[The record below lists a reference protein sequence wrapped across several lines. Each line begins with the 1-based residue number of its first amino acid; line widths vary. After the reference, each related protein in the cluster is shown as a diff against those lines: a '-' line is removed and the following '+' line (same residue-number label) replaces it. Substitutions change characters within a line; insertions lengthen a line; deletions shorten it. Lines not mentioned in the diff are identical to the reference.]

1 MNRPSMETQTRLDA
15 LLCRFE
21 ALGRRQVGYPCN
33 QTFDYSALLPFMR
46 YALNNI
52 GDPFHD
58 SNFRSNTHE
67 AEREV
72 IAHFADLMHLS
83 QDQAWGY
90 VTSGGTEGNMYG
102 LYMGRELFP
111 DGVVYFSQDTHYS
124 VRKLL
129 RVLKA
134 RNIMIKSQDNGEVDY
149 HDLYETIRIN
159 RDVPVIFMANI
170 GTTMKGAVDDVR
182 RVRNILDDLA
192 VTDSYIHADAALSGM
207 ILPFVKDPQ
216 PCGFDAGF
224 DSVAISGHKLI
235 GSPLP
240 CGVALTKRDYVA
252 RVARSVEYVGVLDTT
267 LAGSRNALTPL
278 MLWYAFEYYGL
289 DGFRK
294 IVAEMM
300 NVAEY
305 AIARFNDNG
314 IPAWRNRN
322 SVTVVFPRPSR
333 EVLRKWQIALYGDI
347 AHIITM
353 PHVTRETVDAIVN
366 DCVRQEDIQED

>member
-15 LLCRFE
+15 LLCHFE

-72 IAHFADLMHLS
+72 NAHFADLMHLS

-90 VTSGGTEGNMYG
+90 VTSGGT
-102 LYMGRELFP
+102 
-111 DGVVYFSQDTHYS
+111 
-124 VRKLL
+124 
-129 RVLKA
+129 
-134 RNIMIKSQDNGEVDY
+134 
-149 HDLYETIRIN
+149 
-159 RDVPVIFMANI
+159 
-170 GTTMKGAVDDVR
+170 
-182 RVRNILDDLA
+182 
-192 VTDSYIHADAALSGM
+192 
-207 ILPFVKDPQ
+207 
-216 PCGFDAGF
+216 
-224 DSVAISGHKLI
+224 
-235 GSPLP
+235 
-240 CGVALTKRDYVA
+240 
-252 RVARSVEYVGVLDTT
+252 
-267 LAGSRNALTPL
+267 
-278 MLWYAFEYYGL
+278 
-289 DGFRK
+289 
-294 IVAEMM
+294 
-300 NVAEY
+300 
-305 AIARFNDNG
+305 
-314 IPAWRNRN
+314 
-322 SVTVVFPRPSR
+322 